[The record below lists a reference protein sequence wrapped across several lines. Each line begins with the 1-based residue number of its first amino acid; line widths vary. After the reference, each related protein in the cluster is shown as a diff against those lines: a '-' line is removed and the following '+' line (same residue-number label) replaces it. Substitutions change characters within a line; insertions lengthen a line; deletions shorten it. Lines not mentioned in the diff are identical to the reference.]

1 MRRLSKLW
9 TAVGSAVPVIIGS
22 ALGGLGL
29 VDFNTLLAISLIPQ
43 LVFLAIG
50 QWPDFQRTTHEPAW
64 EEHEFECLPRYVVR
78 PVVVR
83 QRLMS
88 GRAMN
93 ETMAGFEMSDAHLGR
108 AR

>member
-29 VDFNTLLAISLIPQ
+29 VDFNTLLAIALIPQ
-43 LVFLAIG
+43 VVFLAIG

-93 ETMAGFEMSDAHLGR
+93 ETLANFEMNETQLGR
-108 AR
+108 AH